1 MFSRDDIS
9 RTCLQVPALG
19 RKFKLG
25 CLYDAIHEDI
35 IPGLHFW
42 NEIDMKN
49 VTTSRNPHTEFSL
62 QTSDK
67 LKEKFD
73 ELKTNISLQISIR
86 SDNYKL
92 DGSAEDLE
100 KKKNNRPS
108 VKATLLL
115 HTAVKELT
123 MGQLEECNLRYPLIK
138 TTGRIANATH
148 VVTQIQYGAT
158 ATFTFTKP
166 DGETEENEQQVN
178 WRFQTP
184 DDVTP
189 PTTYEGAIEFAE
201 KIFRCASDWMERN
214 PLDNNQPLGVPITV
228 SLYPLVLLK
237 NAKDALTLRHQISP
251 VMASEWFLF
260 MQDYKEVGNEL
271 NDTIKDP
278 LMEKL
283 SPLTKKLQLFQ
294 QSLESFLAK
303 LKIKLGEIAADIR
316 SGRTTEDPFRQLANL
331 IENEQFAFNSK
342 RLSNQKK
349 I

>member
-1 MFSRDDIS
+1 M
-9 RTCLQVPALG
+9 
-19 RKFKLG
+19 
-25 CLYDAIHEDI
+25 
-35 IPGLHFW
+35 
-42 NEIDMKN
+42 
-49 VTTSRNPHTEFSL
+49 TTSRNPHTEFSL

-73 ELKTNISLQISIR
+73 
-86 SDNYKL
+86 

-115 HTAVKELT
+115 HTAFKELT
-123 MGQLEECNLRYPLIK
+123 MEQLEECNLRYPLIK
-138 TTGRIANATH
+138 TTGRIAYATH
-148 VVTQIQYGAT
+148 VVTKIQYGAT

-166 DGETEENEQQVN
+166 ETEENEQQVN
-178 WRFQTP
+178 WQFESKVKQFAEYLKGDPNIESNCIDTSPENDKNIKFHFKGDFKLP

-189 PTTYEGAIEFAE
+189 PTTCEGAIEFAE
-201 KIFRCASDWMERN
+201 KIFRCASDWMEKD

-228 SLYPLVLLK
+228 SLYPLVLME
-237 NAKDALTLRHQISP
+237 NAKDAPTLRYQISP

-260 MQDYKEVGNEL
+260 MQDYKEVGDEL
-271 NDTIKDP
+271 NDTIKDS
-278 LMEKL
+278 LMDKL

-316 SGRTTEDPFRQLANL
+316 SGRTTEDPFRQLASL

-342 RLSNQKK
+342 RLDGWLDQNT
-349 I
+349 